1 MLPGV
6 DYVLYAFIVLMFA
19 TWCTVHLV
27 LCVELAKQDWK
38 RALGGF
44 LAFPLAPYFAHSF
57 QIKKL
62 PALWLVSAFL
72 YGFSLIFGSL

>member
-1 MLPGV
+1 M

-27 LCVELAKQDWK
+27 LCIELAKRDWR
-38 RALGGF
+38 RAMGG
-44 LAFPLAPYFAHSF
+44 LVAFPLAPYFGYNL

-62 PALWLVSAFL
+62 PALWIVSAFL
-72 YGFSLIFGSL
+72 YGFALIFGSL